1 MVKARYVAK
10 PKIAAKS
17 AKAMGTDLSTS
28 YKNTYNV
35 CAAIRGWDLQK
46 AKTYLEDVL
55 QKKQII
61 PFLRH
66 NLGCGRQAQTKQFN
80 VPTRQGRWPIKSV
93 KIVMDMLKNAE
104 ANAEFKQL
112 DTENMTIEHIAV
124 NRAPKGRRR
133 TYRAH
138 GRMGAYMS
146 QPCHIEMIITEDSD
160 DVEKSEEASK
170 TIRFTRKQLA
180 RHRLTVGGGVAGAK
194 QNF

>member
-10 PKIAAKS
+10 PKIPAKS

-35 CAAIRGWDLQK
+35 CQAIKGWDVQK
-46 AKTYLEDVL
+46 AKVYLEDVL

-66 NLGCGRQAQTKQFN
+66 NGGCGRQAQTKQFN
-80 VPTRQGRWPIKSV
+80 VPTRQGRWPVKSV
-93 KIVMDMLKNAE
+93 KVVLDMLKNAE
-104 ANAEFKQL
+104 ANAEAKGL
-112 DTENMTIEHIAV
+112 DTDNLSVEMVAV

-146 QPCHIEMIITEDSD
+146 QPCHIEMIISETPDE
-160 DVEKSEEASK
+160 VEKSGEASK
-170 TIRFTRKQLA
+170 TVRFTRKQLA
-180 RHRLTVGGGVAGAK
+180 RHRLVAGGGVSCAT